1 MKSITPSNEQLE
13 IDQLAEAEV
22 ERLQKQ
28 VLILFQCQK
37 MYIRNFYWVSQV
49 RKLDKERSAFI
60 CEKKNGAQKRERL
73 IETLKKERA
82 HLQDRLNAITTGPH
96 VQHDLKVI

>member
-1 MKSITPSNEQLE
+1 MAMKSITPSNEQLE

-37 MYIRNFYWVSQV
+37 MYIRNFYWVS
-49 RKLDKERSAFI
+49 
-60 CEKKNGAQKRERL
+60 
-73 IETLKKERA
+73 
-82 HLQDRLNAITTGPH
+82 
-96 VQHDLKVI
+96 